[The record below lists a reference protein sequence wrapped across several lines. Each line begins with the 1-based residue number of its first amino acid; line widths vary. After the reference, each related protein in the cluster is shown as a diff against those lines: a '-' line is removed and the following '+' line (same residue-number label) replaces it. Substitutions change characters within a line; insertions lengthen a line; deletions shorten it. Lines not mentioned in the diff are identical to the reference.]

1 MRILY
6 VRSAPYELDIQKY
19 NCQEMG
25 LAKAFCEAGY
35 DVDIVLYSRHP
46 RDLAFEHAGKQI
58 RVLYKHGVRVLRSGI
73 YPSVL
78 KRAFLQQYEYVI
90 TSEYSQI
97 MSVLTSKR
105 CDKTYVYNGVYY
117 NLFMLP
123 FMEKIY
129 DKLFKNILNN
139 NVNTI
144 FCKTKESK
152 QYLRQKG
159 LEHTAVVG
167 VGLDI
172 DAFKRPAPITS
183 EVAELAEIMK
193 AHPTMLSVGAI
204 SPRKNTKLIVAIF
217 NRLKQDKKYQDLRLV
232 LVGKGDARYTRACLN
247 ECDPAYRDDLIH
259 IPTIDNAQLRYVYP
273 NANVYISA
281 ATQEIFGMV
290 LAESMYF
297 GDPMVASNTA
307 GARTL
312 VVEDE
317 TGYIVDSDDLDE
329 WAYNVSRILDDKDL
343 QRSMSRQAHQRIIDN
358 FMWSNVA
365 DRMLTH
371 MEAK

>member
-1 MRILY
+1 MKILY
-6 VRSAPYELDIQKY
+6 VRPAPYELDMQRY

-25 LAKAFCEAGY
+25 LAKALCEAGY

-46 RDLAFEHAGKQI
+46 REQVFEHAGKHI
-58 RVLYKHGVRVLRSGI
+58 RVFYKHGIRLLRSGI

-78 KRAFLQQYEYVI
+78 KREFLEQYDYVI
-90 TSEYSQI
+90 SSEYGQI
-97 MSVLTSKR
+97 MTVLISQR
-105 CDKTYVYNGVYY
+105 CSNAYAYNGLYY
-117 NLFMLP
+117 NLFKIP
-123 FMEKIY
+123 FIEKIY
-129 DKLFKNILNN
+129 DPLFIPVLNKR
-139 NVNTI
+139 VHTI
-144 FCKTKESK
+144 FCKTKESERF
-152 QYLRQKG
+152 LRQKG

-172 DAFKRPAPITS
+172 DVFKRPVPITS
-183 EVAELAEIMK
+183 AVAELAEIMK

-232 LVGKGDARYTRACLN
+232 LVGKGDARYTQACLN
-247 ECDPAYRDDLIH
+247 ECYPAYRDDLIH
-259 IPTIDNAQLRYVYP
+259 IPSIDNAQLRYVYP